1 MIRLLWSKLV
11 CWGWDYSYD
20 AVDPH
25 DRGRNRLVERDVLVD
40 DCDDSSID
48 LPDPIRFKV
57 QQVNGGT
64 VVESRFYDHKKGEN
78 RVKLHIVTPNEDLS
92 ESIGKIVTM
101 ELLQR

>member
-1 MIRLLWSKLV
+1 MIRALWAKLV
-11 CWGWDYSYD
+11 CWGWDFSYD

-25 DRGRNRLVERDVLVD
+25 DRGRNRISEAVLAD
-40 DCDDSSID
+40 DCDDSNID

-64 VVESRFYDHKKGEN
+64 VVESRCYDHKKGEN
-78 RVKLHIVTPNEDLS
+78 RVKLHIVTPDENLS